1 MSFERMK
8 NGNSH
13 TLLGM
18 SLNSR
23 ARQSGAVLVVSLI
36 LLLVITLIAVSS
48 MQGTALEEKMAGNS
62 LDRNL
67 AFQATESAL
76 REAELSIEGIA
87 SLGGFDGT
95 AGRFGLTQL
104 EPAATS
110 SSTWT
115 DSTKHVAASENYGS
129 YSTPQYYIKHFTTA
143 VGTEGALNLSGYG
156 DNKGTGDVTIFKV
169 IARGTGGNV
178 DSAEVILRSY
188 YGRIF

>member
-1 MSFERMK
+1 M
-8 NGNSH
+8 NSQPMNIGGGH
-13 TLLGM
+13 ILRGST
-18 SLNSR
+18 LNSR
-23 ARQSGAVLVVSLI
+23 TRQSGAVLVVSLI

-104 EPAATS
+104 EPSATS
-110 SSTWT
+110 TTTWT
-115 DSTKHVAASENYGS
+115 DSTKYVAASENYGS
-129 YSTPQYYIKHFTTA
+129 YATPQYYIKHFTTA

-169 IARGTGGNV
+169 IARGTGGNA